1 MFAFI
6 IITGKSISRKE
17 EKWHYNTTF
26 KSKNWEDSLVIQWLG
41 LSILCAWVWSLVRK
55 LRSCKLWSKK
65 KERKKISLSPPSL
78 FYCPSLKVYLLRR
91 RGSFYFIAYATAC
104 TPAKDWLIGNVPTP
118 ELSAHLRGEVVWLVT
133 RQFLRWGRWKHAL
146 DSFRR

>member
-65 KERKKISLSPPSL
+65 KERKKISLSLSL
-78 FYCPSLKVYLLRR
+78 SLSKHWNHMYSWAIFFFLPYNCPEVYVCLSLCLVAKSCPTL
-91 RGSFYFIAYATAC
+91 ATPWILAC
-104 TPAKDWLIGNVPTP
+104 QDP
-118 ELSAHLRGEVVWLVT
+118 LSLG
-133 RQFLRWGRWKHAL
+133 F
-146 DSFRR
+146 SS